1 MMAPMLPDGLI
12 GGRFAADGVRSERGA
27 GGLDRLVIDAAGG
40 EAHVY
45 LHGAHVT
52 HFQPRGE
59 RPLLFLS
66 KKSHFEG
73 GVPGKAIRGGIPVC
87 FPWFGAKADDASAP
101 AHGFARQLPWQLD
114 AADRNERGEVRVSL
128 RLEPS
133 EYTRRFFGHDFTATL
148 AVTVGARLKLGL
160 TVRNRGPAPMRIE
173 EALHTYFAVG
183 DARRVAIGGLEG
195 VAYLDKTEGFAR
207 KAGASEPITLTKE
220 MDRVYPD
227 ARGAVTIVDPVWGR
241 RILVDKSGSATTVV
255 WNPWVEKAKAMADFG
270 DDEWIDMVC
279 VETVNSGDG
288 AVTIAPGQT
297 HTMSAA
303 LGVQ

>member
-1 MMAPMLPDGLI
+1 MLP
-12 GGRFAADGVRSERGA
+12 DGVRSERGTS
-27 GGLDRLVIDAAGG
+27 GLERLVIDAAGG

-66 KKSHFEG
+66 KKSRFEG
-73 GVPGKAIRGGIPVC
+73 GTPGKAIRGGIPVC
-87 FPWFGAKADDASAP
+87 FPWFGAKADDPSAP
-101 AHGFARQLPWQLD
+101 AHGFARVLAWDLEGVE
-114 AADRNERGEVRVSL
+114 RSERGEVRASL

-133 EYTRRFFGHDFTATL
+133 DYTRRFFAHDFSATL
-148 AVTVGARLKLGL
+148 GVTVGARLEIELA
-160 TVRNRGPAPMRIE
+160 VRNRGSEPMKIE

-183 DARRVAIGGLEG
+183 DARRVSIEGLEG
-195 VAYLDKTEGFAR
+195 TAYLDKTEGYAR
-207 KAGASEPITLTKE
+207 KPGATDPIAITRET
-220 MDRVYPD
+220 DRVYPG

-241 RILVDKSGSATTVV
+241 RILVEKAGSATTVV
-255 WNPWVEKAKAMADFG
+255 WNPWVEKAKGMADFG

-288 AVTIAPGQT
+288 AVTLGPGET
-297 HTMSAA
+297 HVMRAT